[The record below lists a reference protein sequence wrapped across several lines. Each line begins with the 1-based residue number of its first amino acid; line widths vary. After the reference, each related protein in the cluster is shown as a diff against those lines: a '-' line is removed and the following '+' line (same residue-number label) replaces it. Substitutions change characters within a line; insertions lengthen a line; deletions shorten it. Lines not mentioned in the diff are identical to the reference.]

1 MKTLY
6 ALRSRNRNCG
16 FFLITF
22 FYRRKEREKRRL
34 AGGNKTKPSKGKK
47 AVKKPITKPAPM
59 PDTSKDAELAADL
72 ALGRTAKNRDVSGV
86 KAKKKAALDKMR
98 KDRSDAKEKDD
109 SDLDYGDDDDDDDDD
124 DYNELPWA
132 NSKVKKVSRLSA
144 LARDDDD
151 EDSDHGGR
159 TQRVLVEADLEDFVK
174 VTVPRRRLSRW
185 CNEPYFEKSVMGFYV
200 RLAIGRDKNTQKP
213 CYRLCK
219 IVGIQTG
226 KQYQFPQT
234 AGNANGKPV
243 STILSDQI
251 LISFFY
257 IYSSPD

>member
-1 MKTLY
+1 
-6 ALRSRNRNCG
+6 LRSRNRNCG

-34 AGGNKTKPSKGKK
+34 AGGKKTNPSKGKK
-47 AVKKPITKPAPM
+47 GAKKTVKKPSPKKPAIEEDSDEEM
-59 PDTSKDAELAADL
+59 PDTSKDADLAAEL

-86 KAKKKAALDKMR
+86 KAKKKLALDKLR
-98 KDRSDAKEKDD
+98 KDRNDAKEKDD

-124 DYNELPWA
+124 DYNEATAPWA
-132 NSKVKKVSRLSA
+132 NKKGKKIARLSA

-151 EDSDHGGR
+151 DDEDSDRGGR

-185 CNEPYFEKSVMGFYV
+185 CNEPYFEKGVMGFYV
-200 RLAIGRDKNTQKP
+200 RLAIGRDKQTQKP

-219 IVGIQTG
+219 IVGIETG

-234 AGNANGKPV
+234 AGNANSKPV
-243 STILSDQI
+243 SP
-251 LISFFY
+251 Y
-257 IYSSPD
+257 